1 MQVHTVR
8 RTNRRVW
15 ERLYSARVM
24 SVLLLGVSLLGARP
38 AGAAEVAPPTPA
50 QRTAGEDSLLPQLK
64 LETGMH
70 TGPIELAAFD
80 ALGQLLVTYAPAAYD
95 RTLRVWQ
102 ISDGSLRQ
110 TLQIPGRRGAELVAV
125 ALCPDGQQLALSVQ
139 DGRSSVLIFDRAR
152 QQVLKRLPKLPAP
165 AVRLTYSA
173 DGRQLVVGLSNGAV
187 HLYEVDTGRL
197 QAKDEGLSGAVTA
210 LIMDRSGRIVAAAD
224 QTIRLFGP
232 GLNLLIDHRSERGG
246 VAGLAISSDGQRIAA
261 GYFGEPRV
269 EVLSGYDLHVL
280 STPNLDGVSGSMRLV
295 TWSPDGTALCAAGDY
310 SKSGTYN
317 VRCWRNEGAG
327 PPREYAAG
335 HGPLTA
341 LAVLGGE
348 SAAYVDK
355 SPAWGIIAAN
365 GQRSLQH
372 ERLSPP
378 IEAMQLDFSG
388 GLLRI
393 VPKGGS
399 TPLLYSAREHKIA
412 ASPAADRR
420 VRPPADPPAEWKVV
434 TSQDPPALNINGQH
448 VALAAD
454 EVPVRWAA
462 AADGQWG
469 ATATT
474 QALLLLE
481 PSGKLRRRIALPAA
495 ARAVQISG
503 NGRLVIASLIDGSVR
518 WYSSADGEER
528 LAFSFSADG
537 NRWIAWTR
545 SGYYDTSLDG
555 ESLLGWEVPRGEE
568 VPADFFRVGL
578 LRETYYRPDII
589 ARVLFAAS
597 ERVACEEADAAL
609 ENPTVARPLRK
620 LLPPVVRVLEPKEQ
634 TAMNSREVTVRVMI
648 RSPSGEPIQNVWQLV
663 QGRREQSRGIVREK
677 ETEPAQL
684 PPTAEHPYT
693 FRVTIPPEDST
704 IAIFAQTATTK
715 SEPALVRVRWTGSR
729 TASSLERPQLYMLS
743 VGVSAYPSASLRLA
757 YPAKDAL
764 DLAAA
769 FKEQEGK
776 RYQKVEVMPLVDK
789 AARRNDILAGLE
801 WLAQSTSSKDVAV
814 LFLAGHGVT
823 NSETG
828 RYSFLPIDFD
838 SEAGGHIDGPQ
849 LQLALSRIRGRVLLF
864 LDTCH
869 AGGVLGLQRASS
881 LDLIRLT
888 NELTSADSGIIVYA
902 ASTGDQASRE
912 ASRWG
917 NGAFSKAAVEGL
929 RGKADPERSGLITT
943 TTLDHYISQ
952 RVRELT
958 DESQTPTTAKPNTA
972 PEYLLAVVPVRKPL
986 YQRWW
991 IWGAAGLAAAAIVTG
1006 AVVAAAPWQERP
1018 QVVHFE

>member
-1 MQVHTVR
+1 MKRLRSVR
-8 RTNRRVW
+8 AMRI
-15 ERLYSARVM
+15 
-24 SVLLLGVSLLGARP
+24 LLLGMSLFGARP
-38 AGAAEVAPPTPA
+38 AGAAEVFSPPPA
-50 QRTAGEDSLLPQLK
+50 KRTAGEDPLLPQLK

-80 ALGQLLVTYAPAAYD
+80 AFGQLLVTYAPAAYD
-95 RTLRVWQ
+95 RTLRVWR
-102 ISDGSLRQ
+102 IADGSLRQ
-110 TLQIPGRRGAELVAV
+110 TLQVPGRRGVELAAV
-125 ALCPDGQQLALSVQ
+125 ALSPDGQQLALSER
-139 DGRSSVLIFDRAR
+139 DGRSAVLIFDRAR
-152 QQVLKRLPKLPAP
+152 QQVLQRMQKLPAT

-173 DGRQLVVGLSNGAV
+173 DGRQLAAGLENGAV
-187 HLYEVDTGRL
+187 RLYEVESGRL
-197 QAKDEGLSGAVTA
+197 LAKDEGLSGAVTA
-210 LIMDRSGRIVAAAD
+210 LVIDRSGRIVAADDHA
-224 QTIRLFGP
+224 IRLYGP
-232 GLNLLIDHRSERGG
+232 SLNLLINHPSERSA
-246 VAGLAISSDGQRIAA
+246 VAGLAMSSDGQRIAA
-261 GYFGEPRV
+261 SYLGEPRI

-295 TWSPDGTALCAAGDY
+295 TWSPDGTTLCAAGDY

-317 VRCWRNEGAG
+317 VRCWRNEGSG

-335 HGPLTA
+335 RGPLTA
-341 LAVLGGE
+341 LTVLGGE
-348 SAAYVDK
+348 STVYVDQA
-355 SPAWGIIAAN
+355 PAWGIIAAN
-365 GQRSLQH
+365 GQRSLQR

-378 IEAMQLDFSG
+378 IEGMQLDFSG
-388 GLLRI
+388 GLLRMI
-393 VPKGGS
+393 PKGGNN
-399 TPLLYSAREHKIA
+399 PLLYSAREHKVV
-412 ASPAADRR
+412 ASPTADRR
-420 VRPPADPPAEWKVV
+420 LRPSAEPPKEWKVM
-434 TSQDPPALNINGQH
+434 TSQAPPVLNINGQQ

-454 EVPVRWAA
+454 EVPLRWAA

-469 ATATT
+469 VAATT

-481 PSGKLRRRIALPAA
+481 PSGKLRRRISLPAA
-495 ARAVQISG
+495 ARAVQVSG
-503 NGRLVIASLIDGSVR
+503 NGRLVVAALVDGSLR

-528 LAFSFSADG
+528 LAFFSSADG
-537 NRWIAWTR
+537 NRWVAWTR

-578 LRETYYRPDII
+578 LRDTYYRPDII

-597 ERVACEEADAAL
+597 ERVACEEADAAR
-609 ENPTVARPLRK
+609 ENPTVAQPLRK

-634 TAMNSREVTVRVMI
+634 TAISNRMVTVRVMI
-648 RSPSGEPIQNVWQLV
+648 RSPSGEPIKNVWQLV
-663 QGRREQSRGIVREK
+663 QGRPEQSRGIVREK
-677 ETEPAQL
+677 ESDLAQL
-684 PPTAEHPYT
+684 PVTEEHPYVL
-693 FRVTIPPEDST
+693 RVPIPPEDST
-704 IAIFAQTATTK
+704 IAIIAQTATTK
-715 SEPALVRVRWTGSR
+715 SEPALVRVRWAGSR
-729 TASSLERPQLYMLS
+729 TASQGERPHLYMLS

-776 RYQKVEVMPLVDK
+776 RYEKVEVMPLVDK
-789 AARRNDILAGLE
+789 AARRNEILAGLE
-801 WLAQSTSSKDVAV
+801 WLAQRTSAKDVAV

-823 NSETG
+823 SSETG
-828 RYSFLPIDFD
+828 HYSFLPIDFD
-838 SEAGGHIDGPQ
+838 NEAGGYIDGPQ
-849 LQLALSRIRGRVLLF
+849 LQLVLSRIRGRVLLF

-869 AGGVLGLQRASS
+869 SGGVLGLQRASS

-888 NELTSADSGIIVYA
+888 NELSSADSGIIVYA

-912 ASRWG
+912 APRWG

-929 RGKADPERSGLITT
+929 RGKADPEHSGLITT

-991 IWGAAGLAAAAIVTG
+991 IWSAAGLAAAAIVTG
-1006 AVVAAAPWQERP
+1006 ALVAAAPWQERP
-1018 QVVHFE
+1018 QVVRFE